1 VNALQIACLVLVVV
15 STVVGVAVFARGVT
29 AIVRTVQI
37 GTPAPARWRPVGPRV
52 WLVVRELVGH
62 GRFQHRPAI
71 RVAHWSVMVS
81 FPILFLTLVSGYGQ
95 VVDPAYS
102 LPILG
107 HMPPLEWVTEGIAWL
122 SFAGIVALIRV
133 RLTRQP
139 RAKAPESAR
148 RASRFFG
155 SNRGQAYFVEATV
168 VLVVAAVLVL
178 RGLEYALAAQDP
190 ATSHL
195 ASMWHFPLTA
205 WYGSA
210 WASAPHETLETAVV
224 LAATVKILVS
234 MSWFVVVGLQPTM
247 GVAWHRFL
255 AVVNVY
261 AQRSPR
267 GEVAL
272 GPLQPV
278 LVGGAPLDL
287 TTIEDLPDDARLG
300 VRAIE
305 DFTWKGLLD
314 FSTCT
319 ECGRCQ
325 EQCPA
330 WATGKPLSPKL
341 LTLALRDHA
350 AATAPY
356 LQAARAASG
365 AGAAGA
371 AATLDPTVDSH
382 ANIDLVA
389 SGVID
394 PDVLW
399 ACTMCGAC
407 VQQCP
412 VDIEHVD
419 AIVDIRRYQVLM
431 ESAFPKELGGT
442 FTKLERQGNPWGL
455 PARARLDWAKGLP
468 FDVPVIGADVE
479 TAADVDY
486 LFWVGCAGAYED
498 RAKKTTRAVAELL
511 HTAGVSFAVLG
522 DGESCTG
529 DPARRAGNEVLFQML
544 AAGNVETL
552 NEAGATTIV
561 VTCAH
566 CFNTIARE
574 YPQLGGRYDVVHHTE
589 LLNRLVVE
597 GRLTPV
603 APPVVDGA
611 AAQRVTYHDPCYIGR
626 HNQVYEPPR
635 ELLGALPGLEL
646 AEMPRNRE
654 RSFCCGA
661 GGARMWMEE
670 TIGTRISANRADE
683 AIATGADVIA
693 TACPFC
699 TVMLSDGVAA
709 HAGAARAPGADGG
722 APVNVGVP
730 EVVDISL
737 LLLDRVRASA
747 DPA

>member
-1 VNALQIACLVLVVV
+1 VNALQIVCLVLVVV
-15 STVVGVAVFARGVT
+15 STVVGVAVFVRG
-29 AIVRTVQI
+29 AASIVATVRI
-37 GTPAPARWRPVGPRV
+37 GGPAPERWRPVGPRG
-52 WLVVRELVGH
+52 WLVAREILGH

-71 RVAHWSVMVS
+71 RFAHWCVMVS

-95 VVDPAYS
+95 VVDPSYS
-102 LPILG
+102 LPVLG
-107 HMPPLEWVTEGIAWL
+107 HLPPLEWVTEAIAWL

-139 RAKAPESAR
+139 RAKAPEGER

-168 VLVVAAVLVL
+168 LLVVVAVLVL
-178 RGLEYALAAQDP
+178 RGLEYALAAQGL
-190 ATSHL
+190 ATSQI
-195 ASMWHFPLTA
+195 ATGWHFPLTA
-205 WYGSA
+205 WYGSV
-210 WASAPHETLETAVV
+210 WASAPHATLQTAVV

-255 AVVNVY
+255 AIVNVY
-261 AQRSPR
+261 AQRSPT
-267 GEVAL
+267 GAVAL

-278 LVGGAPLDL
+278 LVGGVPLDL
-287 TTIEDLPDDARLG
+287 ATIEDLPDDTRLG

-325 EQCPA
+325 DQCPA

-341 LTLALRDHA
+341 FTLALRDHA

-356 LQAARAASG
+356 LRAGRAADS
-365 AGAAGA
+365 AV
-371 AATLDPTVDSH
+371 LDPTADGSH
-382 ANIDLVA
+382 AGIDLVA

-399 ACTMCGAC
+399 ACTTCGAC
-407 VQQCP
+407 VEQCP

-431 ESAFPKELGGT
+431 ESAFPKELGGA
-442 FTKLERQGNPWGL
+442 FTKLERHGNPWGL

-468 FDVPVIGADVE
+468 FDVPVVGVDVE
-479 TAADVDY
+479 SAAEVDY

-544 AAGNVETL
+544 ATQNVETL
-552 NEAGATTIV
+552 TAVGAQTIV

-574 YPQLGGRYDVVHHTE
+574 YPQLGGHYDVVHHTE
-589 LLNRLVVE
+589 LLNRLVAD

-603 APPVVDGA
+603 APPVAEGTTP
-611 AAQRVTYHDPCYIGR
+611 QRVTYHDPCYLGR
-626 HNQVYEPPR
+626 HNQIYEPPR

-661 GGARMWMEE
+661 GGARMWIEE
-670 TIGTRISANRADE
+670 SLGTRINTNRADE
-683 AIATGADVIA
+683 AIATGADVVV

-699 TVMLSDGVAA
+699 TIMLSDGVAS
-709 HAGAARAPGADGG
+709 HAAADAGPDGVARAQ
-722 APVNVGVP
+722 VGVP

-737 LLLDRVRASA
+737 LLLDRVRSGAAA
-747 DPA
+747 D